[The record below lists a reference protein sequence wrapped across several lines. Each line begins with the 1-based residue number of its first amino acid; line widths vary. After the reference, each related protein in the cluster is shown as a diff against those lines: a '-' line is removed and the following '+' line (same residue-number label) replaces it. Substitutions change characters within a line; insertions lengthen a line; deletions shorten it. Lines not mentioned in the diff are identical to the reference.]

1 MGIPGLIPGSTQG
14 AVDQALS
21 LYLVCAIEVEI
32 LHDEPACHGPAK
44 HGSVFYFQ
52 IVQQFLDVLA
62 VPGNGMALQAL
73 GGIALASG
81 VKADQAMG
89 LGQSFQIVFEEPGV
103 AAEAGNQYDG
113 AAFFG
118 AVVFEVKDC
127 VVTCAE
133 VVISCSCH
141 MGAPFYCAQTAAPS
155 EKCLNFLDCYT
166 CFLCKLQF
174 PFGISQQKG
183 Y

>member
-14 AVDQALS
+14 AVYQALS
-21 LYLVCAIEVEI
+21 LYPVCAIEVEI

-44 HGSVFYFQ
+44 HGSIFYFQ

-141 MGAPFYCAQTAAPS
+141 MGAPFYCAQTAVPS
-155 EKCLNFLDCYT
+155 EKCLNSLDCYT
-166 CFLCKLQF
+166 CFLCKLQV